1 MKNMV
6 KFYLFSTLDR
16 RLLVSTGGDVVQSAE
31 NLKKLFDMK
40 CDVCQLELS
49 SLQHAKLHYLDEHG
63 NDNGYIKCC
72 GEEFRKLKD
81 VKDHL
86 LYHYNPDIFK

>member
-1 MKNMV
+1 MV

-16 RLLVSTGGDVVQSAE
+16 RLLVSTGGDVIQSAE